1 MREVGTEG
9 KLGQAAAVTIEVGG
23 VWKDLTDNVN
33 LMAGNLTGQV
43 RNIAEVTTAVANGD
57 LSKKISI
64 DVKGEFLELKN
75 TVNAMVDQLNAFASE
90 VTRVAREVGVEG
102 KLGGQA
108 QSKEVAGV
116 WKDLTDNVNQLAAN
130 LTNQVRAIA
139 EVATAVTEGDLTRQ
153 VRVEA
158 EGEVAVLK
166 DKLNEMIRNLRETT
180 RQNIE
185 QDWLKTN
192 LERFTRMLQGQRD
205 LAAVSNMILSE
216 LAPLVSAQHGVFYSM
231 TSPADGAEP
240 VLEFQAGYGY
250 EERRHLSTSFRV
262 GEGLVGQCAKEKQRI
277 LLTDV
282 PGDYVRINSGLG
294 ESRPLNIIVLPVLF
308 EGSVRAI
315 VELASF
321 SPFSVAHQSFLDQL
335 TESIGLVLSTI
346 EASTLRETLLKQSQS
361 LAEELRAQQEVLTE
375 TNADLGRQARLLA
388 EQNVEAESRN
398 QQIEQSKLLVEEKAG
413 QLAVSSKYKSE
424 FIANM
429 SHELRTP
436 LNSLLI
442 LARQLED
449 NPGGNMTPTQ
459 VEYATVIHSSGNEL
473 LNLLNGILDL
483 AKVESGTVTAE
494 NAAVS
499 VDHLRNGLV
508 REFEP
513 VARGKSLSFSVDVA
527 ADCPATIVTD
537 QQRLRQILK
546 NLLSN
551 AFKFT
556 ERGTVRVGIGLAG
569 SGWSPETE
577 SLAHATGVLAVSV
590 TDTGSGIDPAHQQ
603 RVFEAFAQ
611 GDGTTAR
618 LYGGTGLGLSISR
631 ELVGLLRGELA
642 VSSALGEGSTFTIYL
657 PWEPTTP
664 PALPTVAS
672 YETVAQ
678 TTVQASDRPW
688 SNAHEGS
695 VIDGTKILLVD
706 DDFRNI
712 FALSA
717 LLERGHA
724 DVVVAESGSEA
735 LEILGRVG
743 DVDIVLVDIMMPI
756 MDGYETMRA
765 IRSIERFESLP
776 IIAVTGKVVAGERQR
791 CIDAGANDYVPKP
804 VDQAEL
810 LAALRPWLP
819 TSARRPR

>member
-1 MREVGTEG
+1 
-9 KLGQAAAVTIEVGG
+9 
-23 VWKDLTDNVN
+23 
-33 LMAGNLTGQV
+33 
-43 RNIAEVTTAVANGD
+43 
-57 LSKKISI
+57 
-64 DVKGEFLELKN
+64 
-75 TVNAMVDQLNAFASE
+75 
-90 VTRVAREVGVEG
+90 
-102 KLGGQA
+102 
-108 QSKEVAGV
+108 
-116 WKDLTDNVNQLAAN
+116 
-130 LTNQVRAIA
+130 
-139 EVATAVTEGDLTRQ
+139 
-153 VRVEA
+153 
-158 EGEVAVLK
+158 
-166 DKLNEMIRNLRETT
+166 
-180 RQNIE
+180 
-185 QDWLKTN
+185 
-192 LERFTRMLQGQRD
+192 
-205 LAAVSNMILSE
+205 
-216 LAPLVSAQHGVFYSM
+216 
-231 TSPADGAEP
+231 
-240 VLEFQAGYGY
+240 
-250 EERRHLSTSFRV
+250 
-262 GEGLVGQCAKEKQRI
+262 
-277 LLTDV
+277 
-282 PGDYVRINSGLG
+282 
-294 ESRPLNIIVLPVLF
+294 
-308 EGSVRAI
+308 
-315 VELASF
+315 
-321 SPFSVAHQSFLDQL
+321 
-335 TESIGLVLSTI
+335 
-346 EASTLRETLLKQSQS
+346 
-361 LAEELRAQQEVLTE
+361 
-375 TNADLGRQARLLA
+375 
-388 EQNVEAESRN
+388 
-398 QQIEQSKLLVEEKAG
+398 
-413 QLAVSSKYKSE
+413 
-424 FIANM
+424 
-429 SHELRTP
+429 
-436 LNSLLI
+436 
-442 LARQLED
+442 
-449 NPGGNMTPTQ
+449 MTPTQ

-590 TDTGSGIDPAHQQ
+590 TDTGIGIDPAHQQ

-664 PALPTVAS
+664 ADAEPAPANIAQA

-678 TTVQASDRPW
+678 TTVQTSDRPW
-688 SNAHEGS
+688 SNALEVS

-743 DVDIVLVDIMMPI
+743 DVDVVLVDIMMPI